1 MAIRTRTTGAIPTII
16 INALYANILDTLSP
30 PLEEMIHGRII
41 CGGACSLFFRRMH
54 GLEQRVQLC
63 VTVENCDGKPFIVFH
78 EAKHF
83 SNPALRA
90 KGAPAVLAQIVRYQA
105 TLRQH
110 DATLRQRYVA
120 VCQTLVRLHTMRTAA
135 RAALPAR
142 PLLEPD
148 PLVAAIASG
157 QVQAEIDPD
166 PRLIVFGFDGDQRDG
181 RWERDVKR
189 LREHQPSLKIR
200 AIGNTRSAREFF

>member
-1 MAIRTRTTGAIPTII
+1 
-16 INALYANILDTLSP
+16 
-30 PLEEMIHGRII
+30 
-41 CGGACSLFFRRMH
+41 MH

-105 TLRQH
+105 TLRHHEEVLQ
-110 DATLRQRYVA
+110 QRYVA
-120 VCQTLVRLHTMRTAA
+120 VCQGLFRLQTMRSSA
-135 RAALPAR
+135 RAALPTSR
-142 PLLEPD
+142 PLPD
-148 PLVAAIASG
+148 PNPLIAAIASG
-157 QVQAEIDPD
+157 QVHAEIDPD

-181 RWERDVKR
+181 RWERDAKR
-189 LREHQPSLKIR
+189 LRDHQPSLKIR
-200 AIGNTRSAREFF
+200 AIGNTRSAREFS